1 MIVLAPT
8 VLSVDTVEGAL
19 IAGQTLI
26 INGTLLDEWGM
37 PLLDSEGTASGGVI
51 HLYID
56 GNDVG
61 STWATLSNGST
72 GAYSIIYTLPQATD
86 AGGHSLEVR
95 FLGGYLW
102 VDPVGAGDS
111 VNPEYYLPSN
121 ATAAFNATQ
130 PTHIT
135 ILAGGGPIDREEL
148 ISVTGVLLDSVDRP
162 VDNMTISI
170 YLDGVFLTNV
180 TTNENGTFNVFYPVP
195 ADMTLGPV
203 TMDVEYAGAAFYLPS
218 SANVDWQVYSSVNV
232 GITPPDAVAIDDTVT
247 ITGTVRDNLPA
258 GWIPGHNVDIRIDG
272 MLIGNASTDENG
284 IWSLN
289 WTIPSSMTL
298 GSHLIEVYAPAQ
310 GWYRSGEANETLWVA
325 HHSAITLSAANGG
338 DATRQF
344 DWQITGRLYD
354 SDVVGLPG
362 IEGATVQVALDGASI
377 ATLTTDENGNFTLS
391 IPVELSSTRGD
402 HVVTVLYAGDSSWLG
417 SERNITVTTWAD
429 VNIQITFVSDNA
441 IRSDSTH
448 PVRIEGR
455 IDEVG
460 GSGNSLTGLTLVLMT
475 GNTTLPTS
483 NLVWDNQTG
492 GFVIEFTADRY
503 ISPGDLTLEL
513 SSEQDNV
520 RYLNSGNAS
529 AELFLRVRATFEV
542 EYDIVAWGGH
552 SINGSVTVR
561 DYFTS
566 QIIPDIAIEA
576 HLRNESQIDPF
587 EMYLSGFTNAGGI
600 WEFEFSVP
608 ESLPPLSDQ
617 DHWGTLYLQFNSSS
631 AELSED
637 SRQNLARDLY
647 ALEYEAQSQV
657 DDSVSYWVYAIVAA
671 IVAAAAAGA
680 WILYV
685 RRRETIDELAEIFS
699 YTAELLAAGD
709 AIREAIFNCYE
720 ELCGV
725 LMSHG
730 HLRRDFETVREFEMA
745 IRKAM
750 PTISDEAL
758 TAIDNMFEIAR
769 YSRHE
774 LGESHRSQAVAALQ
788 RAIAEI
794 QNASQMPAAAAPPP
808 A

>member
-1 MIVLAPT
+1 MCIRDSITRDGTPMLPTLTFDIDGFTTTFTIANGTAQGDTTWSAWVTLNADFPRGTHTITAEYTPTVNFYAFSTGNNTFDSRGYSVLTITNPLDLNLDDRTVRGENFTVNISLIDNAGDPLVNQTVAIDPVGMNIPVFVTTDSNGLASVDITVLNTTIQGPHWINATYAGLNGTTGVIGDAMSTRMIVLAPT

-272 MLIGNASTDENG
+272 MLIGNASTDDNG

-325 HHSAITLSAANGG
+325 HHSCLLYTSDAA
-338 DATRQF
+338 
-344 DWQITGRLYD
+344 
-354 SDVVGLPG
+354 
-362 IEGATVQVALDGASI
+362 
-377 ATLTTDENGNFTLS
+377 DE
-391 IPVELSSTRGD
+391 
-402 HVVTVLYAGDSSWLG
+402 
-417 SERNITVTTWAD
+417 
-429 VNIQITFVSDNA
+429 
-441 IRSDSTH
+441 
-448 PVRIEGR
+448 
-455 IDEVG
+455 
-460 GSGNSLTGLTLVLMT
+460 
-475 GNTTLPTS
+475 
-483 NLVWDNQTG
+483 
-492 GFVIEFTADRY
+492 
-503 ISPGDLTLEL
+503 
-513 SSEQDNV
+513 
-520 RYLNSGNAS
+520 
-529 AELFLRVRATFEV
+529 
-542 EYDIVAWGGH
+542 
-552 SINGSVTVR
+552 
-561 DYFTS
+561 
-566 QIIPDIAIEA
+566 
-576 HLRNESQIDPF
+576 
-587 EMYLSGFTNAGGI
+587 
-600 WEFEFSVP
+600 
-608 ESLPPLSDQ
+608 
-617 DHWGTLYLQFNSSS
+617 
-631 AELSED
+631 
-637 SRQNLARDLY
+637 
-647 ALEYEAQSQV
+647 
-657 DDSVSYWVYAIVAA
+657 
-671 IVAAAAAGA
+671 
-680 WILYV
+680 
-685 RRRETIDELAEIFS
+685 
-699 YTAELLAAGD
+699 
-709 AIREAIFNCYE
+709 
-720 ELCGV
+720 
-725 LMSHG
+725 
-730 HLRRDFETVREFEMA
+730 
-745 IRKAM
+745 
-750 PTISDEAL
+750 
-758 TAIDNMFEIAR
+758 
-769 YSRHE
+769 
-774 LGESHRSQAVAALQ
+774 
-788 RAIAEI
+788 
-794 QNASQMPAAAAPPP
+794 
-808 A
+808 